1 MDRAMSM
8 PASSRMLHLLN
19 TRKADYSLAQP
30 FYNDADFYALD
41 MRHVFGR
48 NWLFAGL
55 SCEIPT
61 PGRYFTI
68 SFGSES
74 VVIVRDAQRG
84 IRAFHNTCRHRGS
97 RLCLKEKGS
106 GAKLVCPY
114 HQWTYNLDGSL
125 AFAGHMG
132 NDFDKAG
139 FSLKPVHVD
148 VVAGYIFVSLAENP
162 PAFDDY
168 RRDITPYLEPHDI
181 DNCKVAFESTLIE
194 KANWK
199 LVIENNRECYHCKG
213 SHPELLNTLSE
224 YDNTDDPRLDPKY
237 RDLLLKKAA
246 DWDAQGIAH
255 AATPPN
261 LQHRAVR
268 LPFIRGAH
276 SMTLD
281 GSLASKKLLGQITDP
296 DLGSCRMLS
305 LPNSWNHLLSDH
317 VIAFRVL
324 PLGPQETAVTTK
336 WLVHKDAVEGVDYDI
351 ERLTRVWAA
360 TNDQDR
366 KLAEDNQLG
375 INSKAYE
382 PGPYSADIEFGVR
395 NFIDWYCGE
404 MSEELSRDLS
414 FSVAAQ

>member
-1 MDRAMSM
+1 MNIQ
-8 PASSRMLHLLN
+8 PASRMRQLLESRKPN
-19 TRKADYSLAQP
+19 YSLAQP
-30 FYNDADFYALD
+30 FYNDPDFYQLD
-41 MRHVFGR
+41 LQHIFGQS
-48 NWLFAGL
+48 WLFAGL
-55 SCEIPT
+55 TCEIPSA
-61 PGRYFTI
+61 GRYFTM
-68 SFGSES
+68 SFGNES
-74 VVIVRDAQRG
+74 VIILRDQQGAV
-84 IRAFHNTCRHRGS
+84 RAFYNTCRHRGS

-114 HQWTYNLDGSL
+114 HQWTYSLDGNL
-125 AFAGHMG
+125 AYAGHMG
-132 NDFDKAG
+132 PDFDKSG
-139 FSLKPVHVD
+139 FSLKPVHVE
-148 VVAGYIFVSLAENP
+148 VVAGYIFVSLADTP
-162 PAFDDY
+162 PAFDDF
-168 RRDITPYLEPHDI
+168 RRDVAPYLAPHDI

-224 YDNTDDPRLDPKY
+224 YDNSDDPRLDPKY
-237 RDLLLKKAA
+237 RELLVRKAA
-246 DWDAQGIAH
+246 EWDAMGVAN
-255 AATPPN
+255 APTPHN
-261 LQHRAVR
+261 LRYRAVR

-276 SMTLD
+276 SMTMD
-281 GSLASKKLLGQITDP
+281 GTLASKKLLGQIADP

-336 WLVHKDAVEGVDYDI
+336 WLVHKDAVEGVDYDV
-351 ERLTRVWAA
+351 ERLTKVWAA

-395 NFIDWYCGE
+395 NFIDWYCSE
-404 MSEELSRDLS
+404 MQERLGREPGLA
-414 FSVAAQ
+414 VAAE